1 MRLWLKCPDCQAKN
15 LLAAQVCAACGGSL
29 VNLPPEKRVYILAPA
44 GMPPSPPPEALE
56 PEAAP
61 PEPEAAAAEPE
72 AAPPEPAAG
81 AKKARAAKP
90 PKKKPPKP

>member
-15 LLAAQVCAACGGSL
+15 LLTAQVCAACGGGL
-29 VNLPPEKRVYILAPA
+29 VKLPPEKRVYILEPA
-44 GMPPSPPPEALE
+44 GMPPSPPPEA
-56 PEAAP
+56 P
-61 PEPEAAAAEPE
+61 EPE

-90 PKKKPPKP
+90 PKKKPPKS